1 MFAKNPK
8 RPARSDAAI
17 VPTIVGSEM
26 TVKGNFKSDGELH
39 VAGKIDG
46 DIEVKT
52 LTVGK
57 DAVIRGGITAEQVR
71 VCGEITG
78 CIRAREVTLTA
89 TARVIGDIH
98 HDVLSIE
105 AGALLDGHSRRR
117 DSEKGETARPAIP
130 IGARPGETA
139 RPLPPPSPT
148 QLGPTQLA
156 TATR

>member
-8 RPARSDAAI
+8 RQARDDAGI

-26 TVKGNFKSDGELH
+26 MVKGDFKSDGELH
-39 VAGKIDG
+39 VAGKVEG

-57 DAVIRGGITAEQVR
+57 DAVIRGAITAEQVR
-71 VCGEITG
+71 ICGDITG

-89 TARVIGDIH
+89 TARVLGDVH

-105 AGALLDGHSRRR
+105 AGALLDGHCRRR
-117 DSEKGETARPAIP
+117 ETPKGEGARQAIPLSARLGETARSV
-130 IGARPGETA
+130 
-139 RPLPPPSPT
+139 PPPSNPH
-148 QLGPTQLA
+148 QLA
-156 TATR
+156 TGTH